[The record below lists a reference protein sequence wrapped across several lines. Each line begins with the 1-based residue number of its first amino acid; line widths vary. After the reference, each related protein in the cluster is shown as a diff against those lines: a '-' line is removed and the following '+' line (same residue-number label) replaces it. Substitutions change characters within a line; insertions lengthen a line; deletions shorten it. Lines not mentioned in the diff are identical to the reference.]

1 MVSSV
6 WPVELQHFGKT
17 NLTNRTN
24 LTNQILFALFPK
36 ESLFVLSERVSV
48 RHGTDS
54 FDS

>member
-17 NLTNRTN
+17 NLTN
-24 LTNQILFALFPK
+24 LTNQILFAFFTK
-36 ESLFVLSERVSV
+36 ELLFVLSERASV